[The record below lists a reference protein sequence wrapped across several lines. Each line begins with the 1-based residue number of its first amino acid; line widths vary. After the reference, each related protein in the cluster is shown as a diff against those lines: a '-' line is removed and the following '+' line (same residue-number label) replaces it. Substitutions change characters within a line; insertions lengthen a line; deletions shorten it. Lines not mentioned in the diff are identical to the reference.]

1 MKEKLDLASAYRQA
15 HSTNIKTR
23 RRALKIIK
31 EAKQKQ
37 TLKQAKVLN

>member
-1 MKEKLDLASAYRQA
+1 MSEKVDLASANRRI

-31 EAKQKQ
+31 EAKR
-37 TLKQAKVLN
+37 TLAVRKAN